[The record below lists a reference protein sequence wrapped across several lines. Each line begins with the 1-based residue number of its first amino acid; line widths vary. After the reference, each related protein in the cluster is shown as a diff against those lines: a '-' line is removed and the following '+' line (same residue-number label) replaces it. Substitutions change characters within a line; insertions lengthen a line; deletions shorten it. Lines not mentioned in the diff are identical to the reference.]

1 MVSGIFTVVLLVTFL
16 GIVAWAF
23 SRKRRQSFDEAAQ
36 LPLENDEPLPP
47 KNDDNERRD
56 GDGDEGGRS

>member
-16 GIVAWAF
+16 GIVVWAF

-47 KNDDNERRD
+47 RGDDIDRRE
-56 GDGDEGGRS
+56 GNSDEGGRS

>member
-23 SRKRRQSFDEAAQ
+23 SRKRRQSFDEAAR

-47 KNDDNERRD
+47 TGDDNE
-56 GDGDEGGRS
+56 GDSNRGDRS

>member
-16 GIVAWAF
+16 GIVGWAF
-23 SRKRRQSFDEAAQ
+23 SRKRRSAFDEAAR

-47 KNDDNERRD
+47 AGDHGERRD
-56 GDGDEGGRS
+56 DDEGERS

>member
-47 KNDDNERRD
+47 KNDDNDRR
-56 GDGDEGGRS
+56 DGDEGGRS

>member
-47 KNDDNERRD
+47 EDDDNDRH
-56 GDGDEGGRS
+56 DGDEGSRS